1 MILKIQVKFEFS
13 ILDDHE
19 SSKET
24 AVSLPTNLS
33 YLFGL
38 HQFLSP
44 VAPSSFIQKK
54 IMSISRRFLVSS
66 AILLTDIDDRKC

>member
-13 ILDDHE
+13 ILDDFE
-19 SSKET
+19 SSKEIV
-24 AVSLPTNLS
+24 VSLPTNSS

-44 VAPSSFIQKK
+44 VAPFSFTQKK
-54 IMSISRRFLVSS
+54 IMSISKRFLVSS
-66 AILLTDIDDRKC
+66 AKMLTDIDMRKC